1 MIKLKL
7 TPFHSISIHLFAGK
21 NGEVIVDDISPD
33 TMKLLLTFIYK
44 DVISK
49 ENIDPDLLI
58 AAEKYNIKRLFDIAT
73 NHLLNSINAD
83 NVMEI
88 LVTAYLVNY
97 DPLLQAASAFI
108 FKNRP
113 IKKDAAWDKIK
124 TTYPEIA
131 TKILDLVV
139 FDTKEDQDWMLLLWI
154 MQ

>member
-1 MIKLKL
+1 
-7 TPFHSISIHLFAGK
+7 
-21 NGEVIVDDISPD
+21 
-33 TMKLLLTFIYK
+33 MKLLLTFIYK

-58 AAEKYNIKRLFDIAT
+58 AAEKYNIKRLFDIAAT
-73 NHLLNSINAD
+73 YLLTSIEAD

-113 IKKDAAWDKIK
+113 IKKTLIYLKSWDKIK

-139 FDTKEDQDWMLLLWI
+139 FHAKEDQEQDWMLSTECELCNKFSFI
-154 MQ
+154 YENISFQT

>member
-1 MIKLKL
+1 M
-7 TPFHSISIHLFAGK
+7 FAGK
-21 NGEVIVDDISPD
+21 NGEVTVDDISPE

-49 ENIDPDLLI
+49 ENIDSDLLI

-73 NHLLNSINAD
+73 NHLLISINAD

-139 FDTKEDQDWMLLLWI
+139 FDAKEDQEKDWMFFFFMNYTVIFL
-154 MQ
+154 